1 MPPAESATQNP
12 IWIYLMFAS
21 SCALTRRNFLLYGGE
36 IHMPNAK
43 VLSEKQAI
51 VAALTERMQNAS
63 CGVLVNYEG
72 ITVAQDTELRNTL
85 RKEEIEYSVIKNTL
99 ARRSIDT
106 LGYGALD
113 SLLNGT
119 TALATTTGDPIA
131 PLRVLS
137 DTAKKLNGKFAVKG
151 AFMEGKVLDANE
163 IAQLSQ
169 LSSKKDL
176 QAQLLGAVCGPVIGL
191 IMTLEAIL
199 AKDGAEAVA
208 E

>member
-1 MPPAESATQNP
+1 
-12 IWIYLMFAS
+12 
-21 SCALTRRNFLLYGGE
+21 
-36 IHMPNAK
+36 MPNAK